1 MSGEYLDSDFYS
13 ESSYTADISNKMRVP
28 DRLYAHN
35 GGENGHG
42 DDGRWKEQEQYSI
55 HQMHVP
61 DRILVGGGNEHI
73 ASKST
78 PRELQLEKTVVPPSP
93 EHVRV
98 NTPPRSLKLTEL
110 YFPTVYDVPF
120 LPTPLEAKTRSIKL
134 DEVSFPSAGDTPIQS
149 PPPPPRQVN
158 RAKPSQ
164 HIHFKE
170 ERSMSYDQEQ
180 SLLMTPTADN
190 SISMYDE
197 VQRMRTQMAKLN
209 HRLMALELENQSQ
222 TTRWQLLSVIV
233 SAYFIAKTFVWLN
246 RY

>member
-1 MSGEYLDSDFYS
+1 LDSEFYS
-13 ESSYTADISNKMRVP
+13 ESTYTADISNKMRVP

-98 NTPPRSLKLTEL
+98 HTPP
-110 YFPTVYDVPF
+110 
-120 LPTPLEAKTRSIKL
+120 RSIKL
-134 DEVSFPSAGDTPIQS
+134 DEVAFPSAGDTPVQS

-180 SLLMTPTADN
+180 SLLMTPTADT

-233 SAYFIAKTFVWLN
+233 SAYFVAKTFVWLN

>member
-1 MSGEYLDSDFYS
+1 MSGEYLDSEFYS
-13 ESSYTADISNKMRVP
+13 ESSYTADISTKMRVP

-55 HQMHVP
+55 QQMHVP

-73 ASKST
+73 ASKAT

-98 NTPPRSLKLTEL
+98 HTPP
-110 YFPTVYDVPF
+110 
-120 LPTPLEAKTRSIKL
+120 RSIKL
-134 DEVSFPSAGDTPIQS
+134 DEVAFPSAGDTPIQS

-180 SLLMTPTADN
+180 SLLMTPTADT